1 MYEMLN
7 VFIFSTIVCLYYNTP
22 ISPLI
27 VMGSCFGQSHYE
39 IDFETLN
46 QYN

>member
-1 MYEMLN
+1 MLN
-7 VFIFSTIVCLYYNTP
+7 VFSFIGIVRLYYNTP

-27 VMGSCFGQSHYE
+27 VMGSSFSQSHYE